1 MDRNLQGPKND
12 GSHINTLNSAQ
23 KRNSKIE
30 AYDRWTQSSHIVI
43 EHCPIRSRP
52 PIAHSPAQ
60 NASQRRE
67 PGSEQRQKNKTTRA
81 QVPPRTNPWDHR
93 KGGGGGGETKTPAA
107 PEQSIKPRN
116 QLDHGGHLGR
126 RKKKR
131 RRRSSS
137 RQQKQ
142 KRSVAGGPRG
152 PRGARSRRRAA
163 TPQLS
168 ELLRPSRRR
177 GEGGYLDQEPRA
189 IPAAE
194 TLDLKNPR
202 PRSWGRK

>member
-93 KGGGGGGETKTPAA
+93 KGGGGGGRNKNPRSPRAINQTEKPARPRRPPRTTEEEKKKKKQQQTTKT
-107 PEQSIKPRN
+107 KT
-116 QLDHGGHLGR
+116 LGR
-126 RKKKR
+126 RR
-131 RRRSSS
+131 AQRT
-137 RQQKQ
+137 
-142 KRSVAGGPRG
+142 
-152 PRGARSRRRAA
+152 PRGAQQAASSDPPTVRIAPTISEKGGGRLPGSRTARDSRCRNPG
-163 TPQLS
+163 PQK
-168 ELLRPSRRR
+168 P
-177 GEGGYLDQEPRA
+177 
-189 IPAAE
+189 
-194 TLDLKNPR
+194 
-202 PRSWGRK
+202 